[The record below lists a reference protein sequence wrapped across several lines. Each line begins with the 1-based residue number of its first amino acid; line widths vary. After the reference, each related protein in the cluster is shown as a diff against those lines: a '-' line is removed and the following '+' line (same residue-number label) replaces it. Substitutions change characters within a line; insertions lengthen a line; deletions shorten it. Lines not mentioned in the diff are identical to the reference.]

1 MEMTKRL
8 SAAVIKNSFVW
19 REGYSG
25 GHDTESNTQ
34 RFILSSLI
42 ERCSDK
48 TRHWPRFTWSL
59 LRTAHRPNWSK
70 LWDVKSWNMEANPRQ
85 NVTKSSPENKIYYM
99 FLKSWDQRTCKYWL
113 HSLPELLIH
122 KDAILDFEVGVGE
135 ASNGTRHFQ
144 EFLIT
149 LYTRHLINQEGNSC
163 NKHPNGCNFHC
174 RIGAIVDLNTKKKQN
189 RSNTCWFQLPKFE
202 DFLLFCFSLSFMK
215 ANEESFGFWMFW
227 CTKEAI
233 WRACWLN
240 RADKS

>member
-1 MEMTKRL
+1 MAWGLQWRPWHREQHAEIHSFLFDRKMLRQNSPLASVHLKLLKDTTSTKLIQALRCEEL
-8 SAAVIKNSFVW
+8 EHGGKSAAKCYQVIA
-19 REGYSG
+19 REQ
-25 GHDTESNTQ
+25 D
-34 RFILSSLI
+34 ILDVFKELGPTHVQI
-42 ERCSDK
+42 LTK
-48 TRHWPRFTWSL
+48 FTS
-59 LRTAHRPNWSK
+59 
-70 LWDVKSWNMEANPRQ
+70 VQ
-85 NVTKSSPENKIYYM
+85 
-99 FLKSWDQRTCKYWL
+99 
-113 HSLPELLIH
+113 LLIH

-135 ASNGTRHFQ
+135 VSNGTHHFQ

-149 LYTRHLINQEGNSC
+149 LYTRHLINQEGYSC
-163 NKHPNGCNFHC
+163 NYHPNGCNFHC

>member
-1 MEMTKRL
+1 MAWGLQWRPWHREQHAEIHSFLFDRKMLRQNSPLASVHLKLLKDTTSTKLIQALRCEEL
-8 SAAVIKNSFVW
+8 EHGGKSAAEFNQVIP
-19 REGYSG
+19 REQ
-25 GHDTESNTQ
+25 D
-34 RFILSSLI
+34 ILDVFKELGPTHVQI
-42 ERCSDK
+42 LTK
-48 TRHWPRFTWSL
+48 FTS
-59 LRTAHRPNWSK
+59 
-70 LWDVKSWNMEANPRQ
+70 VQ
-85 NVTKSSPENKIYYM
+85 
-99 FLKSWDQRTCKYWL
+99 
-113 HSLPELLIH
+113 LLIH

-149 LYTRHLINQEGNSC
+149 LYTRHFINQEGNSC

>member
-1 MEMTKRL
+1 MAWGLQWRPWHREQHAEIHSFLFDRKMLRQNSPLASVHLKPLKDTTSTKLIQALRCEEL
-8 SAAVIKNSFVW
+8 EHGGKSAAEFNQVIAREQDILDVFKELGPTHVQILGSFTSV
-19 REGYSG
+19 
-25 GHDTESNTQ
+25 Q
-34 RFILSSLI
+34 
-42 ERCSDK
+42 
-48 TRHWPRFTWSL
+48 
-59 LRTAHRPNWSK
+59 
-70 LWDVKSWNMEANPRQ
+70 
-85 NVTKSSPENKIYYM
+85 
-99 FLKSWDQRTCKYWL
+99 
-113 HSLPELLIH
+113 LLIH
-122 KDAILDFEVGVGE
+122 KDAILDLEVRVGE
-135 ASNGTRHFQ
+135 VSNGTRHFQ

-163 NKHPNGCNFHC
+163 NKHPNRCNFHC

>member
-1 MEMTKRL
+1 MAWGLQWRPWHREQHAEIHSFLFDRKMLRQNSPLASVHLKLLKDTTSTKLIQALRCEEL
-8 SAAVIKNSFVW
+8 EHGGKSAAEFNQVIPREQDILDVFKELGPTHVQILTSFTSV
-19 REGYSG
+19 
-25 GHDTESNTQ
+25 Q
-34 RFILSSLI
+34 
-42 ERCSDK
+42 
-48 TRHWPRFTWSL
+48 
-59 LRTAHRPNWSK
+59 
-70 LWDVKSWNMEANPRQ
+70 
-85 NVTKSSPENKIYYM
+85 
-99 FLKSWDQRTCKYWL
+99 
-113 HSLPELLIH
+113 LLIH
-122 KDAILDFEVGVGE
+122 KDAILDLEVGVGE

-149 LYTRHLINQEGNSC
+149 LYTRHFINQEGNSC

>member
-1 MEMTKRL
+1 MAWGLQWRPWHREQHAEIHSFLFDRKMLRQNSPLASVHLKPLKDTTSTKLIQALRCEEL
-8 SAAVIKNSFVW
+8 EHGGKSAAKCYQVIAREQDILDVFKELGPTHVQILASFTSV
-19 REGYSG
+19 
-25 GHDTESNTQ
+25 Q
-34 RFILSSLI
+34 
-42 ERCSDK
+42 
-48 TRHWPRFTWSL
+48 
-59 LRTAHRPNWSK
+59 
-70 LWDVKSWNMEANPRQ
+70 
-85 NVTKSSPENKIYYM
+85 
-99 FLKSWDQRTCKYWL
+99 
-113 HSLPELLIH
+113 LLIH
-122 KDAILDFEVGVGE
+122 KDAILDLEVRVGE
-135 ASNGTRHFQ
+135 VSNGTRHFQ

-163 NKHPNGCNFHC
+163 NKHPNRCNFHC

>member
-1 MEMTKRL
+1 MAWGLQWRPWHREQHAEIHSFLFDRKMLRQNSPLASVHLKLLKDTTSTKLIQALRCEEL
-8 SAAVIKNSFVW
+8 EHGGKSAAEFNQVIPREQDILDVFKELGPTHAQILASFTSV
-19 REGYSG
+19 
-25 GHDTESNTQ
+25 Q
-34 RFILSSLI
+34 
-42 ERCSDK
+42 
-48 TRHWPRFTWSL
+48 
-59 LRTAHRPNWSK
+59 
-70 LWDVKSWNMEANPRQ
+70 
-85 NVTKSSPENKIYYM
+85 
-99 FLKSWDQRTCKYWL
+99 
-113 HSLPELLIH
+113 LLIH

>member
-1 MEMTKRL
+1 MAWGLQWRPWHREQHAEIHSFLFDRKMLRQNSPLASVHLKLLKDTTSTKLIQALRCEEL
-8 SAAVIKNSFVW
+8 EHGGKSAAEFNQVIAREQDILDVFKELGPTHAQILASFTSV
-19 REGYSG
+19 
-25 GHDTESNTQ
+25 Q
-34 RFILSSLI
+34 
-42 ERCSDK
+42 
-48 TRHWPRFTWSL
+48 
-59 LRTAHRPNWSK
+59 
-70 LWDVKSWNMEANPRQ
+70 
-85 NVTKSSPENKIYYM
+85 
-99 FLKSWDQRTCKYWL
+99 
-113 HSLPELLIH
+113 LLIH
-122 KDAILDFEVGVGE
+122 KDAILDLEVRVGE
-135 ASNGTRHFQ
+135 VSNGTRHFQ

-189 RSNTCWFQLPKFE
+189 RSNTCWFQLSKFE

>member
-1 MEMTKRL
+1 MAWGLQWRPWHREQHAEIHSFLFDRKMLRQNSPLASVHLKLLKDTTSTKLIQALRCEEL
-8 SAAVIKNSFVW
+8 EHGGKSAAEFNQVIAREQDILDVFKELGPTHAQILASFTSV
-19 REGYSG
+19 
-25 GHDTESNTQ
+25 Q
-34 RFILSSLI
+34 
-42 ERCSDK
+42 
-48 TRHWPRFTWSL
+48 
-59 LRTAHRPNWSK
+59 
-70 LWDVKSWNMEANPRQ
+70 
-85 NVTKSSPENKIYYM
+85 
-99 FLKSWDQRTCKYWL
+99 
-113 HSLPELLIH
+113 LLIH
-122 KDAILDFEVGVGE
+122 KDAILDLEVRVGE
-135 ASNGTRHFQ
+135 VSNGTRHFQ

-163 NKHPNGCNFHC
+163 NKHPNRCNFHC

>member
-1 MEMTKRL
+1 MAWGLQWRPWHREQHAEIHSFLFDRKMLRQNSPLASVHLKLLKDTTSTKLIQALRCEEL
-8 SAAVIKNSFVW
+8 EHGGKSAAEFNQVIP
-19 REGYSG
+19 REQ
-25 GHDTESNTQ
+25 D
-34 RFILSSLI
+34 ILDVFKELGPTHVQI
-42 ERCSDK
+42 LTK
-48 TRHWPRFTWSL
+48 FTS
-59 LRTAHRPNWSK
+59 
-70 LWDVKSWNMEANPRQ
+70 VQ
-85 NVTKSSPENKIYYM
+85 
-99 FLKSWDQRTCKYWL
+99 
-113 HSLPELLIH
+113 LLIH
-122 KDAILDFEVGVGE
+122 KDAILDLEVRVGE

>member
-1 MEMTKRL
+1 MAWGLQWRPWHREQHAEIHSFLFDRKMLRQNSPLASVHLKLLKDTTSTKLIQALRCEEL
-8 SAAVIKNSFVW
+8 EHGGKSAAKCYQVIA
-19 REGYSG
+19 REQ
-25 GHDTESNTQ
+25 D
-34 RFILSSLI
+34 ILDVFKELGPTHVQI
-42 ERCSDK
+42 LTK
-48 TRHWPRFTWSL
+48 FTS
-59 LRTAHRPNWSK
+59 
-70 LWDVKSWNMEANPRQ
+70 VQ
-85 NVTKSSPENKIYYM
+85 
-99 FLKSWDQRTCKYWL
+99 
-113 HSLPELLIH
+113 LLIH

-135 ASNGTRHFQ
+135 VSNGTRHCH

-163 NKHPNGCNFHC
+163 NYHPNGCNFHC

>member
-1 MEMTKRL
+1 MAWGLQWRPWHREQHAEIHSFLFDRKMLRQNSPLASVHLKLLKDTTSTKLIQALRCEEL
-8 SAAVIKNSFVW
+8 EHGGKSAAKCYQVIA
-19 REGYSG
+19 REQ
-25 GHDTESNTQ
+25 D
-34 RFILSSLI
+34 ILDVFKELGPTHVQI
-42 ERCSDK
+42 LTK
-48 TRHWPRFTWSL
+48 FTS
-59 LRTAHRPNWSK
+59 
-70 LWDVKSWNMEANPRQ
+70 VQ
-85 NVTKSSPENKIYYM
+85 
-99 FLKSWDQRTCKYWL
+99 
-113 HSLPELLIH
+113 LLIH